1 MARKI
6 IIRLQRNRTYKKP
19 QYKIVAVFKDTK
31 TRSAPLD
38 ILGLYNPMAPHKTFF
53 INIERLAFWAYKG
66 AEVSNRVVKLVGIFF
81 SSVFY
86 TKKFARKNN
95 RIVLKNKTVK
105 SKNLEQKPRRL
116 YRSDEEFIPFIKN
129 KSDYNNHIQFSKV
142 FWAKKNSNLINDS
155 KSTFSK

>member
-1 MARKI
+1 MARKVV
-6 IIRLQRNRTYKKP
+6 IRLQRNRTYKKP

-38 ILGLYNPMAPHKTFF
+38 ILGLYNPMTPYKTFF
-53 INIERLAFWAYKG
+53 INIERLAFWAHKG

-86 TKKFARKNN
+86 TKKIIRTNN
-95 RIVLKNKTVK
+95 KIISKHKQVK
-105 SKNLEQKPRRL
+105 SKNLVQRPRQL
-116 YRSDEEFIPFIKN
+116 YKFDEGFTPFIK
-129 KSDYNNHIQFSKV
+129 KRADYNNHTQFSKV

-155 KSTFSK
+155 KSIFSK